1 MSEIWREYT
10 VKEESEIGDIDDTG
24 KQRILSKLK
33 RDDCVRAEYEAKLA
47 KERECFYAQ
56 LLPLKEAYSS
66 LVYACEALAKAMIT
80 ERKVLSNEI

>member
-1 MSEIWREYT
+1 MSEICREYS
-10 VKEESEIGDIDDTG
+10 VKEEIEMLDIDDTV

-33 RDDCVRAEYEAKLA
+33 RDDCVLVEYKAKLA

-56 LLPLKEAYSS
+56 LAPLKEANSS